1 MPGRAHFLGQGIGL
15 GLGVGANAYYRP
27 WLRMIFPGCGG
38 VGGGAVV
45 GYYYDGVVVFVGYL
59 MSGWGL
65 EKFLVE

>member
-27 WLRMIFPGCGG
+27 WPRMIFPGCGG

-45 GYYYDGVVVFVGYL
+45 GY
-59 MSGWGL
+59 
-65 EKFLVE
+65 